1 MTEQLFMTDCY
12 LKEFDANVVSSGEG
26 YVVLDRSAFYPEGGG
41 QPTDTGTL
49 NGVHVTKVKKKE
61 GEVRHYVET
70 PVTGGV
76 HGVLD
81 WEHRYAYMRMHTAEH
96 LLLAIALDRY
106 NAEIIGNQIGAEKSR
121 MDFTL
126 EKMDAEMR
134 ECLTSEFNK
143 IVGEGRSVRIYTTS
157 RDSVLESV
165 DAHRRQLYEKALPNV
180 SEVRVVD
187 IDGIDKSPC
196 GGTHV
201 ANTSEIGQINIIK
214 VENKGAGKRR
224 LVFELK

>member
-1 MTEQLFMTDCY
+1 MTKMLFMEDCY
-12 LKEFDANVVSSGEG
+12 LKEFDANVIGRGEG
-26 YVVLDRSAFYPEGGG
+26 YVVLDRTAFYPEGGG

-49 NGVHVTKVKKKE
+49 NGVRVKEVRKKD

-70 PVTGGV
+70 PLDGAV

-81 WEHRYAYMRMHTAEH
+81 WERRYAHMRMHTAEH

-121 MDFTL
+121 MDFAL
-126 EKMDAEMR
+126 EKIDAEMR
-134 ECLTSEFNK
+134 ECLTCEFDK
-143 IVGEGRSVRIYTTS
+143 IVDDGRPVRIYTTS

-187 IDGIDKSPC
+187 IDGVDKSPC

-201 ANTSEIGQINIIK
+201 KNTSEIGHIEITQ
-214 VENKGAGKRR
+214 VQNKGSGKRR
-224 LVFELK
+224 LVFELE